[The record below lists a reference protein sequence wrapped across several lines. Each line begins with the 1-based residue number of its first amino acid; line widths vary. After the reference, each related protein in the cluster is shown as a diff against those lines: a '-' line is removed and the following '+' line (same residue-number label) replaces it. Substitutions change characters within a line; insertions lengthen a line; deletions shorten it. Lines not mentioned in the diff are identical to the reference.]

1 MDLLTVSVVIPVL
14 NEAATLRRQ
23 VLILRAFLNE
33 HVAAAAGYE
42 CHIVIADN
50 GSTDATAAEAQ
61 TLAQEYANVAY
72 LYLAQRGRGRA
83 LKHAWLATD
92 SDLVAYMDVDLSTNL
107 LAFRPLLDTL
117 RYGCD
122 VATGSRLMPASRI
135 RRSFRREVL
144 SQGYNLLIKALFWHH
159 FSDAQCGFKA
169 PHAPGCGEAPA
180 ADRRHELVLR
190 YRVAAAGRA
199 SGVSDRRSARRVGGG
214 LGLARQDHPN
224 RHRRHQGLVTYAPQ
238 AADATAPVTHVR
250 RAHQRTRVPSCHEA
264 GAPQPAGG
272 GHEPP
277 VPPIPCPVG
286 AAPTAVGDGGP
297 PPFWPASACSLSL
310 AWLSPL
316 VAWADRSRRSRPD
329 TRQYGYA
336 NIKQGRRPCSHPC
349 PVFSGNSNRLLR
361 RGAYARQPGA
371 LAACPEDGGDS
382 RQRPPG
388 RPGGTRCS
396 GRRRTAAPA
405 RCRAG

>member
-61 TLAQEYANVAY
+61 TLAQEYADVAY

-135 RRSFRREVL
+135 RRSVKREVL

-169 PHAPGCGEAPA
+169 
-180 ADRRHELVLR
+180 L
-190 YRVAAAGRA
+190 
-199 SGVSDRRSARRVGGG
+199 
-214 LGLARQDHPN
+214 
-224 RHRRHQGLVTYAPQ
+224 T
-238 AADATAPVTHVR
+238 R
-250 RAHQRTRVPSCHEA
+250 RAAEKLLPLIEDTSWFFDTELLLLAEHLGYRIAEVPVEWVEDLDSRVR
-264 GAPQPAGG
+264 
-272 GHEPP
+272 
-277 VPPIPCPVG
+277 II
-286 AAPTAVGDGGP
+286 PTAV
-297 PPFWPASACSLSL
+297 
-310 AWLSPL
+310 
-316 VAWADRSRRSRPD
+316 ADIR
-329 TRQYGYA
+329 G
-336 NIKQGRRPCSHPC
+336 
-349 PVFSGNSNRLLR
+349 LLR
-361 RGAYARQPGA
+361 MRRKLRTLPRQ
-371 LAACPEDGGDS
+371 
-382 RQRPPG
+382 
-388 RPGGTRCS
+388 
-396 GRRRTAAPA
+396 
-405 RCRAG
+405 